1 MMAESG
7 QAGNTVRRYLARIV
21 HGTDREPQ
29 RVWGQVEGPGYAD
42 ASSKTT

>member
-1 MMAESG
+1 MIAESG
-7 QAGNTVRRYLARIV
+7 QPGNTDYRSLARIV

-29 RVWGQVEGPGYAD
+29 HVRGQGEGPEPAD

>member
-29 RVWGQVEGPGYAD
+29 LEPPCATALVRALNPP
-42 ASSKTT
+42 TT